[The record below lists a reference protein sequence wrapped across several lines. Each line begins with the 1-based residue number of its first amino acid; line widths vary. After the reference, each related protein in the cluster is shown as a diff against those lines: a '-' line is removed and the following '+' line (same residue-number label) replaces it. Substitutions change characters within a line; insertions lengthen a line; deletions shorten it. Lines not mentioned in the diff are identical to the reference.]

1 MKCAFLFVGRRC
13 FFGTNDEV
21 LLMQVITQIGQLKQI
36 VHAAK
41 RAGKTVGLV
50 PTMGYLHEGHLTL
63 MRRARQEQGLVIATL
78 FVNPLQFGPQEDYA
92 DYPRDL
98 ARDCE
103 LAESTGIDVLFAPSV
118 DEMYPAGNGRTLTFV
133 DVEKITDSL
142 CGASRP
148 GHFRGVATVVTKLFN
163 IAEADVAYFGQKDA
177 QQVAV
182 IRRMAEDLNMNVKIV
197 AVPIVR
203 EPDGLA
209 MSSRNKYLAPAQ
221 RQAALVLSRSLA
233 RAASMLATGERDSA
247 LILTAVREMIA
258 QEPLAEIDYVSLV
271 DPVTMESLGQVE
283 TRALVALAV
292 KFGRTRL
299 IDNMLWEG
307 I

>member
-1 MKCAFLFVGRRC
+1 
-13 FFGTNDEV
+13 
-21 LLMQVITQIGQLKQI
+21 MQVITKIGQLKQI
-36 VHAAK
+36 VHTAK
-41 RAGKTVGLV
+41 REGKTVGLV

-98 ARDCE
+98 ERDCR

-118 DEMYPAGNGRTLTFV
+118 DEMYPAGNGKILSFV
-133 DVEKITDSL
+133 DVEKITATL

-182 IRRMAEDLNMNVKIV
+182 IRRMTEDLNMNVKIV

-221 RQAALVLSRSLA
+221 RQAALVLSRSLE
-233 RAASMLATGERDSA
+233 RAASLLAAGERDSA
-247 LILTAVREMIA
+247 LILAAVRELID
-258 QEPLAEIDYVSLV
+258 QQPLAEIDYVSLV
-271 DPVTMESLGQVE
+271 DPLSLAEIERVE
-283 TRALVALAV
+283 QQALLALAV
-292 KFGRTRL
+292 KFGKTRL
-299 IDNMLWEG
+299 IDNMLWEAK
-307 I
+307 

>member
-1 MKCAFLFVGRRC
+1 
-13 FFGTNDEV
+13 
-21 LLMQVITQIGQLKQI
+21 MQVITQIGQLKQI
-36 VHAAK
+36 IYTAK
-41 RAGKTVGLV
+41 REGKTIGLV

-98 ARDCE
+98 ERDCK

-118 DEMYPAGNGRTLTFV
+118 DEMYPDGNGKILSFV
-133 DVEKITDSL
+133 DVEQITATL

-182 IRRMAEDLNMNVKIV
+182 IRRMTEDLNMNVKIV

-221 RQAALVLSRSLA
+221 RQAALVLSRSLE
-233 RAASMLATGERDSA
+233 RAASLLAAGERDSA
-247 LILTAVREMIA
+247 LILAAVRELID
-258 QEPLAEIDYVSLV
+258 QQPLAEIDYVSLV
-271 DPVTMESLGQVE
+271 DPLSLAAIERVE
-283 TRALVALAV
+283 QQALLALAV
-292 KFGRTRL
+292 KFGKTRL
-299 IDNMLWEG
+299 IDNMLWEAK
-307 I
+307 

>member
-1 MKCAFLFVGRRC
+1 
-13 FFGTNDEV
+13 
-21 LLMQVITQIGQLKQI
+21 MQVIKQIEQLKQ
-36 VHAAK
+36 VVRDVK
-41 RAGKTVGLV
+41 RQGKTVGLV

-63 MRRARQEQGLVIATL
+63 MRRARKEQGLVIATL

-103 LAESTGIDVLFAPSV
+103 LAESTGIDVLFAPAV
-118 DEMYPAGNGRTLTFV
+118 DEMYPAGNGKTLTFV
-133 DVEKITDSL
+133 DVEKITASL

-203 EPDGLA
+203 ESDGLA
-209 MSSRNKYLAPAQ
+209 MSSRNKYLDSAQ
-221 RQAALVLSRSLA
+221 RQAALVLSRSLE
-233 RAASMLATGERDSA
+233 RAATLLAAGERDSS
-247 LILTAVREMIA
+247 LIVATVRDLIS

-271 DPVTMESLGQVE
+271 DPLTMEALDRVE
-283 TRALVALAV
+283 TRALLALAV
-292 KFGRTRL
+292 KFGKTRL

-307 I
+307 K

>member
-1 MKCAFLFVGRRC
+1 
-13 FFGTNDEV
+13 
-21 LLMQVITQIGQLKQI
+21 MQVIKQIEQLKQ
-36 VHAAK
+36 VVRDAK
-41 RAGKTVGLV
+41 RQGKTVGLV

-103 LAESTGIDVLFAPSV
+103 LAESTGIDVLFAPAV
-118 DEMYPAGNGRTLTFV
+118 DEMYPAGNGKTLTFV
-133 DVEKITDSL
+133 DVEKITASL

-182 IRRMAEDLNMNVKIV
+182 IRRMAEDLNMNVKII

-203 EPDGLA
+203 ESDGLA
-209 MSSRNKYLAPAQ
+209 MSSRNKYLDSKQ
-221 RQAALVLSRSLA
+221 RQAALVLSRSLE
-233 RAASMLATGERDSA
+233 RAAALLATGERDSSQIVSTVRD
-247 LILTAVREMIA
+247 LIS

-271 DPVTMESLGQVE
+271 DPLTMEALDRVE
-283 TRALVALAV
+283 SRALLALAV
-292 KFGRTRL
+292 KFGKTRL

-307 I
+307 K

>member
-1 MKCAFLFVGRRC
+1 
-13 FFGTNDEV
+13 
-21 LLMQVITQIGQLKQI
+21 MQVITQIGQLKQI
-36 VHAAK
+36 IYTAK
-41 RAGKTVGLV
+41 REGKTIGLV

-98 ARDCE
+98 ERDCR

-118 DEMYPAGNGRTLTFV
+118 DEMYPAGNGKILSFV
-133 DVEKITDSL
+133 DVEQITATL

-182 IRRMAEDLNMNVKIV
+182 IRRMTEDLNMNVKIV

-221 RQAALVLSRSLA
+221 RQAALVLSRSLE
-233 RAASMLATGERDSA
+233 RAASLLAAGERDSA
-247 LILTAVREMIA
+247 LILAAVRELID
-258 QEPLAEIDYVSLV
+258 QQPLAEIDYVSLV
-271 DPVTMESLGQVE
+271 DPLSLAAIERVE
-283 TRALVALAV
+283 QQALLALAV
-292 KFGRTRL
+292 KFGKTRL
-299 IDNMLWEG
+299 IDNMLWEAK
-307 I
+307 

>member
-1 MKCAFLFVGRRC
+1 
-13 FFGTNDEV
+13 
-21 LLMQVITQIGQLKQI
+21 MQVISQIAQLKQ
-36 VHAAK
+36 VVRAAK
-41 RAGKTVGLV
+41 ANGKSVGLV

-63 MRRARQEQGLVIATL
+63 MRRAKDEQGFVIATL

-103 LAESTGIDVLFAPSV
+103 LAASIGVDVLFAPSV
-118 DEMYPAGNGRTLTFV
+118 DEMYPGGNGKTLTFV
-133 DVEKITDSL
+133 DVEKITAPL

-148 GHFRGVATVVTKLFN
+148 GHFRGVATVVSKLFN

-182 IRRMAEDLNMNVKIV
+182 IRRMVEDLNMNVKVV

-203 EPDGLA
+203 ESDGLA
-209 MSSRNKYLAPAQ
+209 MSSRNKYLDQGQ

-233 RAASMLATGERDSA
+233 KAAVMLEEGERDSA
-247 LILTAVREMIA
+247 LILATVRELIC
-258 QEPLAEIDYVSLV
+258 QEPLANIDYVSLV
-271 DPVTMESLGQVE
+271 DPLTLESLE
-283 TRALVALAV
+283 SIDNRALLALAAR
-292 KFGRTRL
+292 FGKTRL
-299 IDNMLWEG
+299 IDNVVV
-307 I
+307 

>member
-1 MKCAFLFVGRRC
+1 
-13 FFGTNDEV
+13 
-21 LLMQVITQIGQLKQI
+21 MQVVTKISELKQV

-41 RAGKTVGLV
+41 ANGKMVGLV

-63 MRRARQEQGLVIATL
+63 MRQARAEQGLVIATL

-98 ARDCE
+98 ERDCK

-118 DEMYPAGNGRTLTFV
+118 DEMYPAGGGKTLTYV
-133 DVEKITDSL
+133 DVNEITTTL

-148 GHFRGVATVVTKLFN
+148 GHFRGVATVVSKLFN
-163 IAEADVAYFGQKDA
+163 ISEADVAYFGQKDA

-203 EPDGLA
+203 EADGLA
-209 MSSRNKYLAPAQ
+209 MSSRNKYLDPGQ
-221 RQAALVLSRSLA
+221 RQAALVLSRSLDKA
-233 RAASMLATGERDSA
+233 LNLLTAGVRDSA
-247 LILTAVREMIA
+247 EILAAMRGMIES
-258 QEPLAEIDYVSLV
+258 EPLAKVDYIEIVDSLTLKSV
-271 DPVTMESLGQVE
+271 DMIESPVL
-283 TRALVALAV
+283 LALAV
-292 KFGRTRL
+292 RFGKTRL
-299 IDNMLWEG
+299 IDNMIWEG
-307 I
+307 K

>member
-1 MKCAFLFVGRRC
+1 
-13 FFGTNDEV
+13 
-21 LLMQVITQIGQLKQI
+21 MQVIKQIEQLKQ
-36 VHAAK
+36 VVRDAK
-41 RAGKTVGLV
+41 RQGKTVGLV

-103 LAESTGIDVLFAPSV
+103 LAESTGIDVLFAPAV
-118 DEMYPAGNGRTLTFV
+118 DEMYPAGNGKTLTFV
-133 DVEKITDSL
+133 DVEKITASL

-203 EPDGLA
+203 ESDGLA
-209 MSSRNKYLAPAQ
+209 MSSRNKYLDSAQ
-221 RQAALVLSRSLA
+221 RQAALVLS
-233 RAASMLATGERDSA
+233 
-247 LILTAVREMIA
+247 
-258 QEPLAEIDYVSLV
+258 
-271 DPVTMESLGQVE
+271 
-283 TRALVALAV
+283 VALTGGYVARG
-292 KFGRTRL
+292 GRTRQFPDCSDGPRL
-299 IDNMLWEG
+299 DQPG
-307 I
+307 AAGRD

>member
-1 MKCAFLFVGRRC
+1 
-13 FFGTNDEV
+13 
-21 LLMQVITQIGQLKQI
+21 MQVIKQIEQLKQ
-36 VHAAK
+36 VVRDAK
-41 RAGKTVGLV
+41 RQGKTVGLV

-103 LAESTGIDVLFAPSV
+103 LAESTGIDVLFAPAV
-118 DEMYPAGNGRTLTFV
+118 DEMYPAGNGKTLTFV
-133 DVEKITDSL
+133 DVEKITASL

-203 EPDGLA
+203 ESDGLA
-209 MSSRNKYLAPAQ
+209 MSSRNKYLDSAQ
-221 RQAALVLSRSLA
+221 RQAALVLSRSLE
-233 RAASMLATGERDSA
+233 RAASLLAAGERDSS
-247 LILTAVREMIA
+247 LIVATVRDLIS

-271 DPVTMESLGQVE
+271 DPLTMEALDRVE
-283 TRALVALAV
+283 TRALLALAV
-292 KFGRTRL
+292 KFGKTRL

-307 I
+307 K

>member
-1 MKCAFLFVGRRC
+1 
-13 FFGTNDEV
+13 
-21 LLMQVITQIGQLKQI
+21 MQVIKQIEQLKQ
-36 VHAAK
+36 VVRDAK
-41 RAGKTVGLV
+41 RQGKTVGLV

-63 MRRARQEQGLVIATL
+63 MRRARKEQGLVIATL

-103 LAESTGIDVLFAPSV
+103 LAESTGIDVLFAPAV
-118 DEMYPAGNGRTLTFV
+118 DEMYPAGNGKTLTFV
-133 DVEKITDSL
+133 DVEKITASL

-203 EPDGLA
+203 ESDGLA
-209 MSSRNKYLAPAQ
+209 MSSRNKYLDSAQ
-221 RQAALVLSRSLA
+221 RQAALVLSRSLE
-233 RAASMLATGERDSA
+233 RAATLLAAGERDSS
-247 LILTAVREMIA
+247 LIVATVRDLIS

-271 DPVTMESLGQVE
+271 DPLTMEALDRVE
-283 TRALVALAV
+283 TRALLALAV
-292 KFGRTRL
+292 KFGKTRL

-307 I
+307 K

>member
-1 MKCAFLFVGRRC
+1 
-13 FFGTNDEV
+13 
-21 LLMQVITQIGQLKQI
+21 MQVITQIGQLKQI
-36 VHAAK
+36 IYTAK
-41 RAGKTVGLV
+41 REGKTIGLV

-98 ARDCE
+98 ERDCR

-118 DEMYPAGNGRTLTFV
+118 DEMYPAGNGKILSIV
-133 DVEKITDSL
+133 DVEQITATL

-182 IRRMAEDLNMNVKIV
+182 IRRMTEDLNMNVKIV

-221 RQAALVLSRSLA
+221 RQAALVLSRSLE
-233 RAASMLATGERDSA
+233 RAASLLAAGERDSA
-247 LILTAVREMIA
+247 LILAAVRELID
-258 QEPLAEIDYVSLV
+258 QQPLAEIDYVSLV
-271 DPVTMESLGQVE
+271 DPLSLAAIERVE
-283 TRALVALAV
+283 QQALLALAV
-292 KFGRTRL
+292 KFGKTRL
-299 IDNMLWEG
+299 IDNMLWEAK
-307 I
+307 

>member
-1 MKCAFLFVGRRC
+1 
-13 FFGTNDEV
+13 
-21 LLMQVITQIGQLKQI
+21 MQVITQIGQLKQI
-36 VHAAK
+36 IYTAK
-41 RAGKTVGLV
+41 REGKTIGLV

-98 ARDCE
+98 ERDCK

-118 DEMYPAGNGRTLTFV
+118 DEMYPDGNGKILSFV
-133 DVEKITDSL
+133 DVEKITATL

-182 IRRMAEDLNMNVKIV
+182 IRRMTEDLNMNVKIV

-221 RQAALVLSRSLA
+221 RQAALVLSRSLE
-233 RAASMLATGERDSA
+233 RAASLLAAGERDSA
-247 LILTAVREMIA
+247 LILAAVRELID
-258 QEPLAEIDYVSLV
+258 QQPLAEIDYVSLV
-271 DPVTMESLGQVE
+271 DPLSLAAIERVE
-283 TRALVALAV
+283 QQALLALAV
-292 KFGRTRL
+292 KFGKTRL
-299 IDNMLWEG
+299 IDNMLWEAK
-307 I
+307 